1 MTMAFVMINT
11 LPDQTEPVL
20 EKVKG
25 IKFVKEAHMLDGDY
39 NLVAVIKTET
49 DADFHRTL
57 GHIRKVKGISSII
70 FLETMK

>member
-1 MTMAFVMINT
+1 MAFVMINT

-39 NLVAVIKTET
+39 NLIAVIKTET
-49 DADFHRTL
+49 EADFHRTL
-57 GHIRKVKGISSII
+57 GHIRKVKGISFII